1 MCWPDSISLE
11 CNIMESGDIY
21 KGRCVQQNCC
31 ILSSEV
37 SCVAMW
43 LSLWWLSYAF
53 IVLKVKCFLCA
64 PAEGVSVIWE
74 FMLWWVFRVEDSD
87 RLFMFPGTLH
97 SIVSCAPI
105 FPSTTWQNTLGAFV
119 YYISSEVYFLGNVTF
134 LLKQNYQIPTQE
146 CRRKVRSYYM
156 WGHYFVGTFIWM
168 SDC

>member
-21 KGRCVQQNCC
+21 KGRCVKQNCC

-37 SCVAMW
+37 SCVGMW
-43 LSLWWLSYAF
+43 LSLWWLSLMLSLCWKWNASC
-53 IVLKVKCFLCA
+53 VLLLKGFL
-64 PAEGVSVIWE
+64 
-74 FMLWWVFRVEDSD
+74 
-87 RLFMFPGTLH
+87 LFESLCYGECLELRILTDCSMFAGTLH

-134 LLKQNYQIPTQE
+134 LFKQIYQIPTQE
-146 CRRKVRSYYM
+146 CRRKVCSYYM
-156 WGHYFVGTFIWM
+156 WGHYSVL
-168 SDC
+168 